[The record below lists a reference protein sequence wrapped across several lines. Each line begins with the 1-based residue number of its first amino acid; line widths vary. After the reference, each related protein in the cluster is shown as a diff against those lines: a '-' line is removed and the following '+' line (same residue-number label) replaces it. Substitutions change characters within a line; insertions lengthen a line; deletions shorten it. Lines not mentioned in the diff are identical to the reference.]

1 MVSQVIKETFRNNY
15 ADDYRDSDNYY
26 KILFNSGRALQQREL
41 NQLQTIINKDIEE
54 FGNNEFHAGSAVSG
68 GAAAPETS
76 VPFIKLTGLGDLSA
90 SDIINT
96 PWLQSGSE
104 GLELK
109 VEYAVEA
116 TDTDPATI
124 YVTYTSSNSQ
134 SSTEQIVATAG
145 RTLTYN
151 GSAASL
157 VGKTLTIQSTDTSSN
172 PATGL
177 GTLYTLAAGRFFVNG
192 HFVYS
197 DTQTIVISRYT
208 RTPDAVI
215 GWKVVESIVKVEDD
229 ENLYDNSGA
238 NLNIS
243 APGADRYK
251 ITLILTTQ
259 ALVDSDEYFIPLANM
274 VAGQVYSDRNSS
286 EGNFGDKAN
295 DDHFAIRHFKTHGS
309 FKVEGGRIDIR
320 TAADNSAMWE
330 VDIQPFL
337 AFLEG
342 RFIRTTG
349 NIPLRTAKP
358 RTTLLQENEAT
369 TVAFG
374 NYIITDN
381 LNGIFD
387 FESFEEINLYAATG
401 GTGTV
406 LGTAKV
412 RSIDKFGTDYRIY
425 LFEVDAGSN
434 NFSQVRSIGNGTTDY
449 ADIKLQGGIAKL
461 YDQVEN
467 NLLMPLPR
475 TRPSTVSDV
484 VITVQRVDE
493 VTDGDNDGTISF
505 NTASGYVVDDTS
517 SWIVVRTDTG
527 AVVTGFNTSSS
538 SGNTVVISGLPTG
551 TLTFRVVTYQQSTG
565 SVGRS
570 KTKTLV
576 SGATKTASLS
586 SGSLDLDHVD
596 IYALNSVT
604 VGGVD
609 VTDEFIFDNGQRD
622 NFYDVGNITLK
633 GGSSISSTA
642 SVTVDYDYFSHSGTG
657 NFFSVSSYGG
667 QITYENI
674 PSHQQKNG
682 ERVSLRDVLDF
693 RPSRTPGAS
702 TFGEIFRL
710 PQNGDN
716 VTADVNYY
724 LGTKAKVFI
733 TKDMR
738 GNIIQGVPA
747 LNPVQ
752 IATGAETMAIAEI
765 DFAPYGLDEKDFK
778 IRYVGNK
785 RYTMRDIGNLERR
798 LEDLEELTSLTML
811 ELNTRNKAI
820 LDSDGFDRLKSGITA
835 DNFMDHYQSDKW
847 LENIP
852 GAAEKANPEYK
863 ASIDFV
869 RGELTPRTLENSVE
883 LVFDSADASNSNVV
897 LRGDNVMLSYTEV
910 EYKFQKSFSRAIEVA
925 PQALPKFV
933 GRMTI
938 SPASDNWIDIEKL
951 PKKVIIGDPRVSQDP
966 NDTTNWAGTSWTG
979 ISTQDLA
986 QAQLGEVV
994 YQGAS
999 NTSSYT
1005 TDQFGR
1011 VTDHEYNVRYDVT
1024 VTNTPKFKLTG
1035 ATTEIE
1041 TVGTDLIRANINI
1054 PVARSRFVSFKVT
1067 GLKPDT
1073 RHYFFLQNRD
1083 VNDWIYSAPGDG
1095 EFVRMSNL
1103 GRNSPYLDV
1112 GNTFKDLTEFPS
1124 TGVYPGKTSAHYTNS
1139 AGEISGYLLI
1149 PSTDSMQFSTG
1160 TLEFEVA
1167 DVDDAMVIR
1176 ESAFSK
1182 AFSEY
1187 VSSGTL
1193 RQIQDEELSTR
1204 VYLVDLDI
1212 ETVETG
1218 KRRVYPQYQDF
1229 GDGDTGGTDG
1239 ESSEGVCG
1247 SVDDTNG
1254 DGW

>member
-1 MVSQVIKETFRNNY
+1 MVSQVIKETFRRNY

-54 FGNNEFHAGSAVSG
+54 FGNNEFHSGSAVSG
-68 GAAAPETS
+68 GAPAPETS
-76 VPFIKLTGLGDLSA
+76 VPFIKLTGLGDLTA
-90 SDIINT
+90 AQLRNT
-96 PWLQSGSE
+96 EWLQSGSE
-104 GLELK
+104 GLELRI
-109 VEYAVEA
+109 EFATAA

-124 YVTYTSSNSQ
+124 FVTYTSSNSQ
-134 SSTEQIVATAG
+134 STTEQLVASAG

-151 GSAASL
+151 GSAAAL

-172 PATGL
+172 PATGF
-177 GTLYTLAAGRFFVNG
+177 GTLYTISAGRFFVNG

-197 DTQTIVISRYT
+197 DTQTIVISKYT

-215 GWKVVESIVKVEDD
+215 GWLVTESIVKVEDD

-251 ITLILTTQ
+251 ITLTLTTKD
-259 ALVDSDEYFIPLANM
+259 LVDSDQTFIPLANM
-274 VAGQVYSDRNSS
+274 ENGSVYSDRNTA
-286 EGNFGDKAN
+286 ELNFGDKAN
-295 DDHFAIRHFKTHGS
+295 EDFFAIRHYKTHGN
-309 FKVEGGRIDIR
+309 FKVEGGRVDIQSSPSDD
-320 TAADNSAMWE
+320 TQWQ
-330 VDIQPFL
+330 VDIQPLL

-342 RFIRTTG
+342 TFIRTTG
-349 NIPLRTAKP
+349 NIPLTTSKP
-358 RTTLLQENEAT
+358 RTTTTLQNEAT
-369 TVAFG
+369 TVSFG
-374 NYIITDN
+374 NYIISDN
-381 LNGIFD
+381 LNGIFN
-387 FESFEEINLYAATG
+387 FESFEEINLYSAVTAG
-401 GTGTV
+401 GSV

-412 RSIDKFGTDYRIY
+412 RAIDKFGTDYRIY
-425 LFEVDAGSN
+425 LFEVDLGSN
-434 NFSQVRSIGNGTTDY
+434 NFSQIRSIGNSSTDY

-461 YDQVEN
+461 YDQQEN

-475 TRPSTVSDV
+475 TRPSAVSDV

-517 SWIVVRTDTG
+517 SWIVIRTDTG
-527 AVVTGFNTSSS
+527 AVVTGYNTSGS
-538 SGNTVVISGLPTG
+538 SGTSVVISGLPTG

-576 SGATKTASLS
+576 SGATKTASLT

-609 VTDEFIFDNGQRD
+609 VTDEFIFDDGQRD

-633 GGSSISSTA
+633 GGSSVSSSA
-642 SVTVDYDYFSHSGTG
+642 SVTVNYDYFSHSGTG

-667 QITYENI
+667 QVTYENI

-693 RPSRTPGAS
+693 RPSRTPGAT
-702 TFGEIFRL
+702 TFGERFKL

-716 VTADVNYY
+716 VTADITYY
-724 LGTKAKVFI
+724 LGTRARVFL

-738 GNIIQGVPA
+738 GNIIQGPPA
-747 LNPVQ
+747 LNPVHVD
-752 IATGAETMAIAEI
+752 TGAETMTIAEI
-765 DFAPYGLDEKDFK
+765 DFAPYGLDDKDFK
-778 IRYVGNK
+778 IKYVGNR
-785 RYTMRDIGNLERR
+785 RYTMADIAQIDRR

-811 ELNTRNKAI
+811 ELNTRNKSI
-820 LDSDGFDRLKSGITA
+820 LDSDGLDRLKSGITA
-835 DNFMDHYQSDKW
+835 DNFTDHYQSDKW

-852 GAAEKANPEYK
+852 GKPERPNPEYR

-869 RGELTPRTLENSVE
+869 RGELTPRTLENSID
-883 LVFDSADASNSNVV
+883 LVFDSADGDNSNIV
-897 LRGDNVMLSYTEV
+897 LKGDNIMLSYTQE
-910 EYKFQKSFSRAIEVA
+910 EYKFQNSFSRAIEVA

-933 GRMTI
+933 GRITL
-938 SPASDNWIDIEKL
+938 SPASDVWIDIERL
-951 PKKVIIGDPRVSQDP
+951 PKKVITGDPRISQDP

-979 ISTQDLA
+979 MKISDLSKA
-986 QAQLGEVV
+986 QFGDIV
-994 YQGAS
+994 YSGAGT
-999 NTSSYT
+999 TSSYT
-1005 TDQFGR
+1005 ETRQDQSGED
-1011 VTDHEYNVRYDVT
+1011 TYDVT
-1024 VTNTPKFKLTG
+1024 YKVTTTSTPKFKLTG
-1035 ATTEIE
+1035 STTETE
-1041 TVGTDLIRANINI
+1041 TIGKDVVRANINI
-1054 PVARSRFVSFKVT
+1054 PICRSRFISFKVT
-1067 GLKPDT
+1067 GLKPNT
-1073 RHYFFLQNRD
+1073 RHYFFFNMVA

-1124 TGVYPGKTSAHYTNS
+1124 TGVYPGKTSAHFTNA
-1139 AGEISGYLLI
+1139 AGEISGYFLL
-1149 PSTDSMQFSTG
+1149 PSTDAINFPTG
-1160 TLEFEVA
+1160 TLGFEIA
-1167 DVDDAMVIR
+1167 DVDTHMAIR
-1176 ESAFSK
+1176 DNAFSK
-1182 AFSEY
+1182 GFAEY
-1187 VSSGTL
+1187 TASGTL
-1193 RQIQDEELSTR
+1193 RQIQDEELTTKI
-1204 VYLVDLDI
+1204 YLVDLDI
-1212 ETVETG
+1212 ETVESG
-1218 KRRVYPQYQDF
+1218 RNRVYPRY
-1229 GDGDTGGTDG
+1229 GDGDGDGTTGTGSG
-1239 ESSEGVCG
+1239 GVCG
-1247 SVDDTNG
+1247 SVDSTNG